1 MVAGATKAYREE
13 NYICQI
19 FKPQP
24 YFTHSQHMETNLWKQ
39 PASLEGLQAIS
50 ANTLSD
56 WLGIEYTAIG
66 DDYLSARMPVD
77 HRTIQ
82 PMRLLHGGASVALA
96 ETLGSVASVLCLEDM
111 GKQSVVGVEIN
122 ANHLNSVRSGWV
134 YGTVRPIKVGRTLHV
149 WQIDIK
155 DENERPVCVS
165 RITIAVVQ
173 AR

>member
-1 MVAGATKAYREE
+1 
-13 NYICQI
+13 
-19 FKPQP
+19 
-24 YFTHSQHMETNLWKQ
+24 
-39 PASLEGLQAIS
+39 
-50 ANTLSD
+50 
-56 WLGIEYTAIG
+56 
-66 DDYLSARMPVD
+66 
-77 HRTIQ
+77 
-82 PMRLLHGGASVALA
+82 
-96 ETLGSVASVLCLEDM
+96 VASVLCLEDM